1 MSKLNSSINSIRRRL
16 IMILIRAFGIVVLL
30 TVGLTLIT
38 TALRISQESDRNPFY
53 RSPVATILESYYL
66 GHGSWDGVQAVLSE
80 NTNPSVLALRPDWQ
94 QAVLVDKLGTIILDN
109 GRNDTSRVGKI
120 YSPPVNAGKVFMVV
134 NGVNVGTLYLEASPL
149 PHSWSFVFP
158 LIPSI
163 AVVSFITGLFT
174 LILGIL
180 LMNRIVNPLAEV
192 IAASQAVTDGN
203 LAVRVP
209 VRGRKDDL
217 QALSDHFNRM
227 AETLERNDKVRRD
240 LLADIAHELRTPL
253 TILRGRLEGVL
264 DGVYPATKEFIAPA
278 LTETYLLERLVD
290 DLRLLTMAE
299 ARQLH
304 IELRPVETRE
314 LLARVMDLFEA
325 QASEQKITLSL
336 NSDSDMQTVLADP
349 QRLEQVLGNLLDN
362 ALRYSSED
370 SQVEINLHRLDNNI
384 EITVSD
390 TGPGL
395 NEDELPLIF
404 NRFWRSDKS
413 RTRLTGGAGLGLA
426 IVKQLVEAQGGSINA
441 TNRPERGL
449 QISLQLPIAQNNHS
463 MKEFQQDS

>member
-1 MSKLNSSINSIRRRL
+1 MTNLKISINSIRRRL
-16 IMILIRAFGIVVLL
+16 ILILIRAFGIVVLL

-94 QAVLVDKLGTIILDN
+94 HTVLVDKSGTIILDN
-109 GRNDTSRVGKI
+109 GRNDTSRVGSRYLPSI
-120 YSPPVNAGKVFMVV
+120 NAGNVAMMVK
-134 NGVNVGTLYLEASPL
+134 GLNVGTLYLEANLL

-227 AETLERNDKVRRD
+227 AETLERNDKERRD
-240 LLADIAHELRTPL
+240 LFADIAHELRTPL

-290 DLRLLTMAE
+290 DLRLLTLAE

-314 LLARVMDLFEA
+314 LLERVMDLFEA
-325 QASEQKITLSL
+325 QASEEKITLSL
-336 NSDSDMQTVLADP
+336 NSDADMQTVLADP
-349 QRLEQVLGNLLDN
+349 QRLEQVIGNLLDN
-362 ALRYSSED
+362 ALRYSPEG
-370 SQVEINLHRLDNNI
+370 SQVDINLHQLEKNI
-384 EITVSD
+384 EISVAD

-395 NEDELPLIF
+395 SEDELPLIF

-413 RTRLTGGAGLGLA
+413 RTRLAGGAGLGLA
-426 IVKQLVEAQGGSINA
+426 IVKQLVEAQGGSIKA

-463 MKEFQQDS
+463 MKEFQ

>member
-1 MSKLNSSINSIRRRL
+1 MTNLRVSINSIRRRL
-16 IMILIRAFGIVVLL
+16 ILILVRAFGIVVLL

-66 GHGSWDGVQAVLSE
+66 GHGSWEGVQAVLGG
-80 NTNPSVLALRPDWQ
+80 NTNPNMRALRPDWQ
-94 QAVLVDKLGTIILDN
+94 QTILVNESGRIVLDN
-109 GRNDTSRVGKI
+109 GREDSLRVGSI
-120 YSPPVNAGKVFMVV
+120 YEPPANATRVFMMV
-134 NGVNVGTLYLEASPL
+134 NGHSVGTLFLESRPL
-149 PHSWSFVFP
+149 PHSWSLVFP

-163 AVVSFITGLFT
+163 ALVSFFAGLFT

-217 QALSDHFNRM
+217 HALSDHFNRM
-227 AETLERNDKVRRD
+227 AETLERNDKERRD
-240 LLADIAHELRTPL
+240 LFADIAHELRTPL

-278 LTETYLLERLVD
+278 LAETYLLERLVE
-290 DLRLLTMAE
+290 DLRILTMAE

-304 IELRPVETRE
+304 IELKPVQARE
-314 LLARVMDLFEA
+314 LLERVLDLFEA
-325 QASEQKITLSL
+325 QATEQNITLSMHAEPSL
-336 NSDSDMQTVLADP
+336 PAVLADP
-349 QRLEQVLGNLLDN
+349 QRLEQVIGNLLDN
-362 ALRYSSED
+362 ALRYSSEG
-370 SQVEINLHRLDNNI
+370 SQVEINLHLADKNI
-384 EITVSD
+384 EITVAD

-395 NEDELPLIF
+395 AKDELPLIF

-413 RTRLTGGAGLGLA
+413 RTRLKGGAGLGLT
-426 IVKQLVEAQGGSINA
+426 IVRQLIEAQGGKVTA
-441 TNRPERGL
+441 ANRPGRGL
-449 QISLQLPIAQNNHS
+449 QISISLPVAP
-463 MKEFQQDS
+463 E

>member
-1 MSKLNSSINSIRRRL
+1 MSNLNSSINSIRRRL
-16 IMILIRAFGIVVLL
+16 ILILIRAFGIVVLL

-66 GHGSWDGVQAVLSE
+66 GHGSWDSVQAVLGE
-80 NTNPSVLALRPDWQ
+80 NSNPSIRALRPDWQ

-109 GRNDTSRVGKI
+109 GSNNTSRVGKI
-120 YSPPVNAGKVFMVV
+120 YSPPVNAGKVIMVV

-227 AETLERNDKVRRD
+227 AETLERNDKERRD
-240 LLADIAHELRTPL
+240 LFADIAHELRTPL

-290 DLRLLTMAE
+290 DLRLLTLAE

-314 LLARVMDLFEA
+314 LLERVIDLFEA

-336 NSDSDMQTVLADP
+336 NSDSDMQKVLADP
-349 QRLEQVLGNLLDN
+349 QRLEQVIGNLLDN
-362 ALRYSSED
+362 ALRYSTEG
-370 SQVEINLHRLDNNI
+370 SQVDINLHQLEKNI
-384 EITVSD
+384 EITVAD

-395 NEDELPLIF
+395 SEDELPLIF

-426 IVKQLVEAQGGSINA
+426 IVKQLVEAQGGSIKA

-463 MKEFQQDS
+463 I